1 MKVDADFVKAL
12 IESEKPVPVV
22 ADKVLDI
29 WLRKVQENIG
39 EFYYKGEED
48 VKEFE
53 ELVLKSFDEFYYVF
67 AKTCVNEPPVL
78 QKEKEGTSFV
88 VMDGMSFREGVLV
101 YDMLKR
107 EGYETRIGY
116 GFSAVPSDTH
126 CFREK
131 LDVSMDNFKA
141 IKSHKNIRVS
151 GDERYVWSY
160 FPDIMLDRIHVGHA
174 VISSLEEMYE
184 ITAKIAK
191 TLVGKLK
198 AGRIVILSDHGYIRS
213 EAGFVFP
220 VSRKAK
226 KRLQDVFGSKRF
238 IPMDDIDLS
247 DLVDAG
253 YVIECA
259 GYYVTKS
266 RYVWPVKGRYSV
278 YLHGGLSLM
287 ECLTPV
293 IEVVKAGECDG

>member
-29 WLRKVQENIG
+29 WLRKVQENVG

-53 ELVLKSFDEFYYVF
+53 ELVLKSFDEFYYIF
-67 AKTCVNEPPVL
+67 AKACVNEPPVL

-101 YDMLKR
+101 YHMLKR

-126 CFREK
+126 TFREK

-141 IKSHKNIRVS
+141 TKSYKNIRVS

-184 ITAKIAK
+184 ITAKIVK

-226 KRLQDVFGSKRF
+226 GKLQNVFGSKRF

-266 RYVWPVKGRYSV
+266 RYVWPVKGRYSI

-293 IEVVKAGECDG
+293 IEVVKAEK

>member
-53 ELVLKSFDEFYYVF
+53 ELVLKSFDEFYYIF
-67 AKTCVNEPPVL
+67 AKACVNEPPVL

-101 YDMLKR
+101 YHMLKR

-126 CFREK
+126 TFREK

-141 IKSHKNIRVS
+141 TKSYKNIRVS

-184 ITAKIAK
+184 ITAKIVK

-226 KRLQDVFGSKRF
+226 GKLQNVFGSKRF

-266 RYVWPVKGRYSV
+266 RYVWPVKGRYSI

-293 IEVVKAGECDG
+293 IEVVKAEK